1 MIKNPDKDSK
11 KPNCF
16 SLSISKADLK
26 YLFWE
31 KQSLFI
37 MTFIINNVFL
47 NSSGRNA
54 RLSSCW
60 RRKLTYQESS
70 ESDLSLRLSF

>member
-1 MIKNPDKDSK
+1 MINNLDKDSK

-16 SLSISKADLK
+16 LLSISKADFRDI
-26 YLFWE
+26 FWE

-37 MTFIINNVFL
+37 INFIVSNFFL
-47 NSSGRNA
+47 NSSGHKA

-60 RRKLTYQESS
+60 LSQLTSQESS
-70 ESDLSLRLSF
+70 ESDL